1 MDTYENNELNGTAEV
16 GDIPEIPETA
26 EAAPSQP
33 FVEEKPNSPFADS
46 PYVIAEAPQKPKSV
60 KKEKKDRKVLKTLL
74 SAVLIVALVVVC
86 CSATGMA
93 LNRYRSDKNEENT
106 ALIHQLSQQLAALEQ
121 EVASNS
127 YTGNGNSISGTANT
141 GTDGGLTPGQ
151 VYAQNVKSVAAI
163 TNEVTTN
170 LYGQTSTS
178 SSSGSGFVLTEDGYI
193 VSNYHVVEG
202 ATTLTVTL
210 WDNTEYEAQMIGG
223 DADNDIALLKID
235 ANGLRPVTLGSSDK
249 LIVGDQVVAIGNPMG
264 ELTNTLTV
272 GYISAKDREISTDGT
287 YINMLQTDASINP
300 GNSGGPLF
308 NMKGEVIGITT
319 AKYSG
324 TTSSGAT
331 IEGIGFAIPIDDI
344 IGMLEEIMNT
354 GYVSRPYLGVTVNT
368 SADGVGAYIYS
379 VDDNGAAAAAGIRA
393 GDIIVALGDAEVNSV
408 DGLTRALRNLKAGQ
422 TTTVSIYR
430 SRQVLTL
437 DITLGEKPVSTASGS
452 TEESAVPDSDS
463 DELPNQDDYNSWWDH
478 YFGN

>member
-1 MDTYENNELNGTAEV
+1 MDTYENKELNGTAETN
-16 GDIPEIPETA
+16 DTPEIPET
-26 EAAPSQP
+26 EETAPCQP
-33 FVEEKPNSPFADS
+33 FADSPFADS
-46 PYVIAEAPQKPKSV
+46 PYVIAEAPRKPEPV
-60 KKEKKDRKVLKTLL
+60 KKAKKKKRKEQKVLKTVL
-74 SAVLIVALVVVC
+74 SAVLIVALVAAC
-86 CSATGMA
+86 CGATGMA
-93 LNRYRSDKNEENT
+93 LNRYWSDKNAENT
-106 ALIHQLSQQLAALEQ
+106 ALINQLSQQVAALAQ

-127 YTGNGNSISGTANT
+127 YTGNGNSISGTPNT

-151 VYAQNVKSVAAI
+151 VYTQNVKSVVAI
-163 TNEVTTN
+163 SNQITTN
-170 LYGQTSTS
+170 IYGQISTS

-193 VSNYHVVEG
+193 VSNYHVVEN

-210 WDNTEYEAQMIGG
+210 WDNTQHEAQMIGG
-223 DADNDIALLKID
+223 DEDNDIALLKID
-235 ANGLRPVTLGSSDK
+235 AAGLRPVTLGSSDN

-287 YINMLQTDASINP
+287 YINMLQTDAAINP

-344 IGMLEEIMNT
+344 SGMLEEIMNT
-354 GYVSRPYLGVTVNT
+354 GYVSRPYLGITVNT
-368 SADGVGAYIYS
+368 SADGVGAYVYT
-379 VDDNGAAAAAGIRA
+379 VDSNGAAAASGIKA
-393 GDIIVALGDAEVNSV
+393 GDIIVAIGDAEVDSV
-408 DGLTRALRNLKAGQ
+408 DGLTRALRNFKAGQ
-422 TTTVSIYR
+422 TTTVSVYR

-437 DITLGEKPVSTASGS
+437 RITLGEKPVSTSSETESSAPDSGS
-452 TEESAVPDSDS
+452 GQLPSEGDYSA
-463 DELPNQDDYNSWWDH
+463 WWD
-478 YFGN
+478 YFFGNE